1 MPEQIKTQEV
11 SPPAY
16 FTPDGGNSQ
25 TPPVAPN
32 LVAKTK
38 GNPIIKI
45 AMIFGIV
52 VLIAALGFAVYKFVL
67 NKGASGGNVTLVY
80 WGLFEPV
87 SVMQQTIS
95 EYETAH
101 PGVKIKY
108 SYQSMTQY
116 KERLQQR
123 LSSTTKSDSRDLS
136 VEVPDIFRIHQTWVP
151 MFLSNLSPMPATVY
165 DSTTFDKTFYPSA
178 VQSLKIKGQYYGIP
192 LMYDGLALFYNE
204 DLFKAKGLTPPKD
217 WAELKDDAIQ
227 LTARDGQG
235 KITTAGIALGTPNN
249 VDHWSDILGL
259 MLLQSGVTL
268 TNPSYCSQG
277 TGSVVEV
284 CPGADALSFFTNF
297 AKTDRVW
304 DSSLPTSTF
313 AFAKG
318 DLAMYF
324 GPSWRVFD
332 IEAMKTKLQ
341 SNLNYKIIPVPQL
354 PNEGDKSIAWATFW
368 IEGVNKKSKYQAEAW
383 EFLKYL
389 SSKEV
394 MQKLFQTENALR
406 PFGEPF
412 SRVDMASTL
421 ENHPMIG
428 PFIKQAPFAQNWYLS
443 SSTNDNGINDK
454 IIKYYEDAVNN
465 VNAGG
470 DPKTALT
477 TTTQGISQ
485 ILTQYGVAK

>member
-1 MPEQIKTQEV
+1 MPEQIQTQAIN
-11 SPPAY
+11 PPAY
-16 FTPDGGNSQ
+16 FNLDGANNQ
-25 TPPVAPN
+25 ILAAAPV
-32 LVAKTK
+32 LVVKTK
-38 GNPIIKI
+38 QNPMLKF
-45 AMIFGIV
+45 AVIFGIV
-52 VLIAALGFAVYKFVL
+52 ILLIALGFVGYKFFL
-67 NKGASGGNVTLVY
+67 GKGSTNGKVTLVY
-80 WGLFEPV
+80 WGLFEPE

-95 EYETAH
+95 EYEASH
-101 PGVKIKY
+101 PGIKIKY

-123 LSSTTKSDSRDLS
+123 LSSTGKTDSQETN
-136 VEVPDIFRIHQTWVP
+136 VEVPDIFRIHQSWIP
-151 MFLSNLSPMPATVY
+151 MFLSNLSSVPATVY
-165 DSTTFDKTFYPSA
+165 DGATFEKTFYPSA
-178 VQSLKIKGQYYGIP
+178 VQSLKIQGQYYGIP

-217 WAELKDDAIQ
+217 WAELKNAAIQ
-227 LTARDGQG
+227 LTARDSEG
-235 KITTAGIALGTPNN
+235 KITTSGVALGTANN

-268 TNPSYCSQG
+268 KDPSYCASG
-277 TGSVVEV
+277 TGNVSEV
-284 CPGADALSFFTNF
+284 CPGVDALSFFTNF
-297 AKTDRVW
+297 AKVDRVW

-324 GPSWRVFD
+324 GPSWRIFD

-368 IEGVNKKSKYQAEAW
+368 VETVSKKSKNQAEAW

-389 SSKEV
+389 SSKEI
-394 MQKLFQTENALR
+394 MQKLFQTQNALR

-412 SRVDMASTL
+412 SRVDMASEL
-421 ENHPMIG
+421 ENHPTVG
-428 PFIKQAPFAQNWYLS
+428 AFIKQAPFSQNWYLS
-443 SSTNDNGINDK
+443 SNTNDNGINDK
-454 IIKYYEDAVNN
+454 IIKYFEDAVNS
-465 VNAGG
+465 VNSGG